1 VSGVVVVVG
10 PKEVVG
16 RGAVDPEMAT
26 IALECLDDDLALV
39 DDRVVSVDDLWRDVL
54 ETAVGGAC
62 AELLVICP
70 SWWAS
75 SRIARV
81 SAAAGACASDV
92 VVLRRAEISTSDS
105 TVIELAPELVVVHA
119 DGQRH
124 SIARTRA
131 AGSVVDAVVAC
142 VDGLA
147 TVTVDVP
154 AGVALLGADLV
165 RALRHRRID
174 ATVVDDRALVDA
186 AGGSRDETSCE
197 TATVGH
203 RIPPRAAAVAVAI
216 LTVGAITAA
225 AMALDQSSEESV
237 DAAWLVEGRVAVEVP
252 AQWTVERITSG
263 PGSARVQVVSPT
275 NGTDAIHVTQS
286 RVPATQT
293 LDSAAEALEA
303 ALADQPDGVF
313 VDFDGRGERADR
325 AAVTYREVRADR
337 RIDWTVL
344 LDGGVRIAIGCQ
356 GSGER
361 PGPERLC
368 DRAIRSAHAVGRK

>member
-1 VSGVVVVVG
+1 MSDVVVVG
-10 PKEVVG
+10 PKVISGPGVVS
-16 RGAVDPEMAT
+16 PELAAT
-26 IALECLDDDLALV
+26 ALECIDDDLALV

-54 ETAVGGAC
+54 ESAVGGAR
-62 AELLVICP
+62 AKLSVICP
-70 SWWAS
+70 SWWAN

-81 SAAAGACASDV
+81 SAAAGAWASDV
-92 VVLRRAEISTSDS
+92 VVLRRAEVLTNAP

-124 SIARTRA
+124 SIARTSA
-131 AGSVVDAVVAC
+131 AGGVVDAVVAC

-147 TVTVDVP
+147 AVTVDVP
-154 AGVALLGADLV
+154 AGFALLGADLA

-174 ATVVDDRALVDA
+174 ATVADDRALVDA
-186 AGGSRDETSCE
+186 VGGSRGETNCE
-197 TATVGH
+197 PAAVGH
-203 RIPPRAAAVAVAI
+203 RMSPRAAAVAVAI
-216 LTVGAITAA
+216 LTVGALTAA
-225 AMALDQSSEESV
+225 AMALDETSEGLV
-237 DAAWLVEGRVAVEVP
+237 AATWLVEGRVAVEVP
-252 AQWTVERITSG
+252 AQWIVERITSG

-275 NGTDAIHVTQS
+275 NRTDAIHVTQS
-286 RVPATQT
+286 RVPAAQT
-293 LDSAAEALEA
+293 LDSAAEALLA
-303 ALADQPDGVF
+303 ALADQPQGIF
-313 VDFDGRGERADR
+313 VDFEGRGKRADR